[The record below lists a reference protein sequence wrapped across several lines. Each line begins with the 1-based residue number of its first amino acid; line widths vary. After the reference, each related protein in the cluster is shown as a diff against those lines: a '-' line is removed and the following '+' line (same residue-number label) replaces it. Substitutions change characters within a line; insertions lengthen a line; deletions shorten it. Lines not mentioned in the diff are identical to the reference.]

1 MHISKFKQSNDTNST
16 FLPKLKY
23 SERNENSEIEQNNN
37 SEDKDQSLLINTL
50 WDELGVTDDYRHQFN
65 YILESNIYNK
75 KIILYQEKENL
86 QKFRT
91 SLMKLKKEIFYR
103 ENNIQNLVKIIKN
116 FEEEEKGP
124 NKNILKEVINTIKN
138 LRLNAINIVIY
149 INRVRELGFYY
160 YFQGKWDLTKV
171 KNEYMYNNN
180 YLLQM
185 KYDLNFL
192 KNSWLNKYIEFG
204 NNNIDPF
211 FFYFSQININKN
223 NKIIIPISDDLIKL
237 VEQSLYFVIQDQ
249 IMDNIYKKKSLT
261 VNNTNTLKNK
271 NMNRSNSMKIKI
283 KKLPSRPKT
292 SKNIFS
298 NTKIR
303 DLIGYKNNFN
313 INSKNEII
321 KLKDIEKKLFNFKSD
336 YFSDYNNLIH
346 LNQNSQL
353 FESNNKITPESTR
366 INNRIR
372 NKEDIFGFDSKTYN
386 DSAQK
391 KIKIEHEILNSLN
404 SSNLNKKYLNES
416 TEKIMIENE
425 KLKKDNEIIKNEL
438 LKLNKKMEENEKFK
452 KKLEEKINLQK
463 KEMVNNSISV
473 EEIKVQLIKE
483 KKELEQKLKN
493 EIEKNIKFKK
503 SENEQNIINK
513 EIQLQ
518 IKDNNKNNN
527 KIYNKKN
534 IINENFSKNN
544 KIFYYKENLN
554 TLIYQ
559 LKSENILD
567 KIESKFKLIF
577 DLETKLYNINNYIEG
592 QYPKIIIYKNDNKI
606 NGICSYYYNNIN
618 NDLIIIII
626 NFICI
631 VKENSYEQI
640 NDIIKFIKKNEVY
653 DKIEI
658 GLSYYDNKDIL
669 IKYFENNL
677 GFNFENKNKLIY
689 SNNKSIKNNNIN
701 NKGYIYLENIF
712 LLSFIKN
719 NENNSNK
726 IENNNYKYINYPM
739 ISNILYN
746 YDNKNKFNSD
756 FSLLLKDIKNIE
768 ELKSKIKDNNIIN
781 KIKNSLCFNNS
792 NIELFDIFK
801 FHFNI
806 FFKNILYLNY
816 NNYYYNRISSEEIE
830 IIKDIKNSI
839 NIYNIPT
846 LNDNINI
853 LIIQLN
859 SSIKNIIINN
869 NNNIYEA
876 FLEYYKN
883 LKDKYKINKL
893 INIYIPFLKIEKNF
907 KVKKFDEKIKN
918 NDNNLNIGTLDE
930 YINIDFSK
938 NEKININE
946 QINYL
951 INNEEIINNKDIV
964 INNEFIFGI
973 INNKNKNI
981 SLIQLIYVK
990 KDDWIIY
997 N

>member
-1 MHISKFKQSNDTNST
+1 
-16 FLPKLKY
+16 
-23 SERNENSEIEQNNN
+23 
-37 SEDKDQSLLINTL
+37 
-50 WDELGVTDDYRHQFN
+50 
-65 YILESNIYNK
+65 
-75 KIILYQEKENL
+75 
-86 QKFRT
+86 
-91 SLMKLKKEIFYR
+91 
-103 ENNIQNLVKIIKN
+103 
-116 FEEEEKGP
+116 
-124 NKNILKEVINTIKN
+124 
-138 LRLNAINIVIY
+138 
-149 INRVRELGFYY
+149 
-160 YFQGKWDLTKV
+160 
-171 KNEYMYNNN
+171 
-180 YLLQM
+180 
-185 KYDLNFL
+185 
-192 KNSWLNKYIEFG
+192 
-204 NNNIDPF
+204 
-211 FFYFSQININKN
+211 
-223 NKIIIPISDDLIKL
+223 
-237 VEQSLYFVIQDQ
+237 
-249 IMDNIYKKKSLT
+249 
-261 VNNTNTLKNK
+261 
-271 NMNRSNSMKIKI
+271 
-283 KKLPSRPKT
+283 
-292 SKNIFS
+292 
-298 NTKIR
+298 
-303 DLIGYKNNFN
+303 
-313 INSKNEII
+313 
-321 KLKDIEKKLFNFKSD
+321 
-336 YFSDYNNLIH
+336 
-346 LNQNSQL
+346 
-353 FESNNKITPESTR
+353 
-366 INNRIR
+366 
-372 NKEDIFGFDSKTYN
+372 
-386 DSAQK
+386 
-391 KIKIEHEILNSLN
+391 
-404 SSNLNKKYLNES
+404 
-416 TEKIMIENE
+416 
-425 KLKKDNEIIKNEL
+425 
-438 LKLNKKMEENEKFK
+438 
-452 KKLEEKINLQK
+452 
-463 KEMVNNSISV
+463 MVNNSISV

-618 NDLIIIII
+618 NDLIIITI

-806 FFKNILYLNY
+806 FF
-816 NNYYYNRISSEEIE
+816 
-830 IIKDIKNSI
+830 
-839 NIYNIPT
+839 
-846 LNDNINI
+846 
-853 LIIQLN
+853 
-859 SSIKNIIINN
+859 
-869 NNNIYEA
+869 
-876 FLEYYKN
+876 
-883 LKDKYKINKL
+883 
-893 INIYIPFLKIEKNF
+893 
-907 KVKKFDEKIKN
+907 
-918 NDNNLNIGTLDE
+918 
-930 YINIDFSK
+930 
-938 NEKININE
+938 
-946 QINYL
+946 
-951 INNEEIINNKDIV
+951 
-964 INNEFIFGI
+964 
-973 INNKNKNI
+973 
-981 SLIQLIYVK
+981 
-990 KDDWIIY
+990 
-997 N
+997 